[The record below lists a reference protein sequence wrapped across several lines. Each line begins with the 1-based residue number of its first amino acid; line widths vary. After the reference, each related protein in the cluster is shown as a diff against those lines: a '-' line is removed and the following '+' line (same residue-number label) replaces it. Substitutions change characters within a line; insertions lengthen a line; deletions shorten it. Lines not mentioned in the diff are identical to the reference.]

1 MRKLLA
7 LVLAVMM
14 MFSCASF
21 AMADEAASENVVTIA
36 METSPNLD
44 THWNAGSTGAWLM
57 AQMYEGLYR
66 VTATGFELAGATSV
80 DVSDDATV
88 WTFHLREDAVWNDGK
103 PVTASDYVYSMQR
116 LVDPS
121 VGSTYMRDY
130 GQFLKNGTAISD
142 GTMEVSELGVKA
154 IDDYTLEI
162 TLEQP
167 CTYFDSILTY
177 STFYPLRSDCVTEDG
192 TGNWAWDVS
201 KSITNGYLNMVSCD
215 EDQEIVFEKNQTYYG
230 KDTVALDK
238 LVVKLIDDSNTTLSL
253 LETGEVDLIT
263 TYPSEETER
272 LQEAGLYHSTSALS
286 SNFLL
291 VNTQD
296 TEGNALADAKVRKA
310 LSLCIDRD
318 FLCNTL
324 LLGTKT
330 PATAYVG
337 HGFPG
342 SSSDVDFRT
351 EGGDLVATDVE
362 QAQALLAEA
371 GYPNGEGFPVIT
383 CSYSNNSADYTTIFE
398 YLQATWEENLGI
410 TVQLEPMEKAAMTEL
425 RDAGKFDITPQGW
438 GADYMDASNML
449 SIFVTGNFIN
459 AGKYSSEAFDEA
471 YNKSLETID
480 QAERMN
486 LLHEAEK
493 VLVEDDCG
501 MIPLYHSNAV
511 ALYSDD
517 VLENVVIGA
526 NGKVLLKDIV
536 HK

>member
-21 AMADEAASENVVTIA
+21 AMADEAAGENTVTIA

-44 THWNAGSTGAWLM
+44 THWNAGATGALLM

-66 VTATGFELAGATSV
+66 VTATGIELAGAESV
-80 DVSDDATV
+80 DVNDDATV
-88 WTFHLREDAVWNDGK
+88 WTFHLRQDAVWNDGK
-103 PVTASDYVYSMQR
+103 PVTAADYVYSMQR
-116 LVDPS
+116 LVDPAIAT
-121 VGSTYMRDY
+121 TYMRDY

-154 IDDYTLEI
+154 VDNYTLEI

-167 CTYFDSILTY
+167 CTYFDTILTY
-177 STFYPLRSDCVTEDG
+177 STFYPLRSDCVEEDG

-201 KSITNGYLNMVSCD
+201 KSITNGYMNMVACD
-215 EDQEIVFEKNQTYYG
+215 EDQEIVLEKNQTYYG
-230 KDTVALDK
+230 KDSVALDK
-238 LVVKLIDDSNTTLSL
+238 LVVKLIDDTNTTLSM
-253 LETGEVDLIT
+253 LETGDVDLIT
-263 TYPSEETER
+263 SYPSEETER
-272 LQEAGLYHSTSALS
+272 LQAAGLYHSSSALS
-286 SNFLL
+286 TNFLL
-291 VNTQD
+291 INTQNPD
-296 TEGNALADAKVRKA
+296 TNPLADARVRKA

-318 FLCNTL
+318 FLCNVL

-342 SSSDVDFRT
+342 STNEEDFRT
-351 EGGDLVATDVE
+351 EGGDLITTDVE
-362 QAQALLAEA
+362 QAQQLMAEA
-371 GYPNGEGFPVIT
+371 GYANGEGFPVIT
-383 CSYSNNSADYTTIFE
+383 CSYSNNSADFTTIFE

-459 AGKYSSEAFDEA
+459 AGRYSSEAFDAA
-471 YNKSLETID
+471 YAKSLETVD
-480 QAERMN
+480 QAARIN

-493 VLVEDDCG
+493 TLLDDAG
-501 MIPLYHSNAV
+501 TIPLYHGNAV

-517 VLENVVIGA
+517 KLDNVVIGA
-526 NGKVLLKDIV
+526 NGKVILKDIV